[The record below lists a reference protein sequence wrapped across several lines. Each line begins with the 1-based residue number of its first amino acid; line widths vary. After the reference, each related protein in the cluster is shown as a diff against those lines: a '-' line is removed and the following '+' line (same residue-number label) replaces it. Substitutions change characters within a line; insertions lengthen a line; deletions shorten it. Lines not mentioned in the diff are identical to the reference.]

1 MRLVR
6 FGSRGKEMPGVL
18 DGDGKI
24 RDLSGVISDI
34 DGSTLSPERLTR
46 LRSINPSTLPLVADK
61 VRIGACVANVP
72 NLLAIG
78 LNYSDHAAEANMA
91 IPTEPVV
98 FNKHTSSICGP
109 NDPLITPPESQ
120 KLDWEVEIAFVMGRP
135 CWHVTTAEALSY
147 VAGYFVCNDVSE
159 REYQLEKGGQ
169 WTKGKSYANF
179 APIGPWIVTSDEIPD
194 PQTLGLWLD
203 VNGQRFQTGNT
214 GKMIFTIAEI
224 VSYLSR
230 HMQLVPGDVVTTGT
244 PPGVGLGKNPP
255 VFLKIGDTVRLGID
269 RLGTQEQT
277 VVAFKPE
284 MAAAFAGSHST

>member
-6 FGSRGKEMPGVL
+6 FGPRGAEKPGVL
-18 DGDGKI
+18 DNDGRI
-24 RDLSGVISDI
+24 RDLSAQVSDI
-34 DGSTLSPERLTR
+34 DGSTLTPDVLTR
-46 LRSINPSTLPLVADK
+46 LRSINPTTLPIVINP
-61 VRIGACVANVP
+61 VRLGACVANVP
-72 NLLAIG
+72 NLIAIG

-109 NDPLITPPESQ
+109 NDPLICPPESK

-135 CWHVTTAEALSY
+135 CWHVATADALNY

-159 REYQLEKGGQ
+159 REYQLEQGGQ

-179 APIGPWIVTSDEIPD
+179 APIGPWLVTSDEIPD

-214 GKMIFTIAEI
+214 GKMIFGIAEI
-224 VSYLSR
+224 VSYLSH

-244 PPGVGLGKNPP
+244 PPGVGMGKKPQI
-255 VFLKIGDTVRLGID
+255 FLKVGDTVSLGID
-269 RLGTQEQT
+269 GLGSQEQK
-277 VVAFKPE
+277 VVAFSAG
-284 MAAAFAGSHST
+284 MVADFAIRLS